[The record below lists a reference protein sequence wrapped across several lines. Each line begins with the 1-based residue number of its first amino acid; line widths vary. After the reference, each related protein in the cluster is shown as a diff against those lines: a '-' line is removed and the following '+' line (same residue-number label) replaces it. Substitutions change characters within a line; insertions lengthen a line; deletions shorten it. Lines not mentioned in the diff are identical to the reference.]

1 MTKSTQTALAR
12 VQQRLKAPKDKK
24 NTFGNYRYRSC
35 ESILE
40 AAKPLLADEGLLL
53 TLTDDIIVMGER
65 YYVRATAKVIPVEG
79 DGITIEVSAL
89 AREEESKRGMSS
101 EQNTGS
107 CSSYARKYC
116 LQGLFLL
123 DDTKDADTDEYHKQ
137 THPLEIPAESRPTY
151 FCEVCGKAITEATAK
166 KSLAKYGKALCSA
179 ECRDKMN
186 AEKENANA

>member
-137 THPLEIPAESRPTY
+137 THPLEAEPRLTY
-151 FCEVCGKAITEATAK
+151 NCEVCGRPITEATAK

-186 AEKENANA
+186 AEKESENA